1 MSETGNM
8 RYKSA
13 TGPIILIGLGIILLI
28 LNFRPDFNP
37 WPFLERYWPVLLILL
52 GLGKMW
58 DAYVYSEHPGLA
70 IGWGLMGALVAL
82 LVVAGFAMSLGRWGR
97 NRGNYADVH
106 QSQSVDLQG
115 AQSVAANIQM
125 PAGQLE
131 LGGGS
136 SHLLDADF
144 NYTTQMEKPGVAYTV
159 TNGHGQLDVT
169 QKQEGPTFGRNH
181 DDWNLHFGA
190 ATPLDLNMNMGAGQ
204 SDMRLNGLNVT
215 SLNVNIG
222 AGQMDLDLTGER
234 KGNLQ
239 AEIHGGVGSAKI
251 RLPRDVGVRVH
262 ASGGIGS
269 LETGGLKRDG
279 DAYIND
285 AYGKTAATITMNVEG
300 GIGEIR
306 LEQEP

>member
-1 MSETGNM
+1 MSETGGV

-13 TGPIILIGLGIILLI
+13 TGPIILIAIGIILLI

-58 DAYVYSEHPGLA
+58 DAYVYSKHPGLA
-70 IGWGLMGALVAL
+70 IGWGLMGGLVAL
-82 LVVAGFAMSLGRWGR
+82 LVVASFAMTVGHWGR
-97 NRGNYADVH
+97 NRGNNADVH

-131 LGGGS
+131 VGGGS
-136 SHLLDADF
+136 DHLLDAEF

-169 QKQEGPTFGRNH
+169 QRQEGPNFGRGH
-181 DDWNLHFGA
+181 DDWNLHFGDA
-190 ATPLDLNMNMGAGQ
+190 IPLDLSLNMGAGQ
-204 SDMRLNGLNVT
+204 SDMKLGDLNITNLT
-215 SLNVNIG
+215 VNIG
-222 AGQMDLDLTGER
+222 AGQMNLDLTGDR
-234 KGNLQ
+234 KNNLQ
-239 AEIHGGVGSAKI
+239 AQIHGGVGSAKI
-251 RLPRDVGVRVH
+251 RLPKNVGVRVH

-269 LETGGLKRDG
+269 IDADDLKRDG
-279 DAYIND
+279 DDYIND
-285 AYGKTAATITMNVEG
+285 AIGKTPATITMNIEG
-300 GIGEIR
+300 GIGEIK
-306 LEQEP
+306 LEEEP